1 MKLTSLV
8 LCRSRSVLTPPG
20 VLCTSSSAAMLLRA
34 RILRAGMLRAGML
47 LIGLLPAWSAL
58 SAVAHADSHEPIRLQ
73 PGPNEQFELQAA
85 LINAVPG
92 DIIELAAG
100 TYHLKTEINVV
111 CDNITLRGAG
121 PDKTI
126 LSFREQTAGS
136 NGITSTGNAI
146 VIENLAVEDTVGNA
160 IKTLGAKDVTF
171 RNVRVEWTGG
181 PSSSNGAYGIYPV
194 ECENVLIENCSSI
207 GASDAGIYV
216 GQSQD
221 VIVRGCLARQ
231 NVAGIEI
238 ENTLRADVYNN
249 TATDNSGGILV
260 FDLPGLNITN
270 GGQVRVYKNT
280 ITDNNHPN
288 FAPKGTM
295 VSDVPA
301 GSGIMLMATDHV
313 EIFDNDI
320 ADHQTSNVV
329 VVSFLITER
338 KINDKKYD
346 PYPEA
351 TSIHD
356 NRISKG
362 GEKPSGQIGTLLA
375 PIMGGQFPDI
385 FYDGLVDANKLQDGK
400 LPQELQLSI
409 RNNGNATFANVHI
422 GDLSPANMLTGKYSI
437 DRDLT
442 GYAASHA
449 PLPAVKLQPHAG
461 PGNNTNPAVAVYR
474 DAPQQLS
481 QWQLFQQHDGHWQQ
495 ADDVLAYDLNTP
507 LFSDHT
513 SKHRYVRLPEGGSMT
528 WHETAALE
536 FPVGTVIAKT
546 FAYPD
551 STDDAT
557 AGERFVETRIE
568 HRNAD
573 GWYGYSYIWNDE
585 QTDAELSLGGGVV
598 DVSWKDEHGKEHH
611 NAYQVPNANQC
622 LSCHGQSDHYVPLG
636 PTARNLNRGGVH
648 SAENQLAAWIRQGT
662 LTEAPEQDARPVLA
676 SYDHPDTGSL
686 DSRARA
692 WLEVNCAHCHN
703 PAGSAR
709 TSGLDL
715 RTAQTDPG
723 RYGVLKSPVAAGKGS
738 GGRRYDIVPGKPDE
752 SILMFRIETDEPG
765 ARMPNLARNLN
776 HPESAQ
782 LIREWI
788 AAMKSDD
795 SGDGE

>member
-1 MKLTSLV
+1 MKLCAAVAFLLV
-8 LCRSRSVLTPPG
+8 
-20 VLCTSSSAAMLLRA
+20 
-34 RILRAGMLRAGML
+34 
-47 LIGLLPAWSAL
+47 
-58 SAVAHADSHEPIRLQ
+58 SAVTAASCADEPIELQ
-73 PGPNEQFELQAA
+73 PGPHVQFELQAA

-92 DIIELAAG
+92 DTIQLAAG
-100 TYHLKTEINVV
+100 TYRLKTELNVV
-111 CDNITLRGAG
+111 CDNITLKGAG
-121 PDKTI
+121 PEKTI
-126 LSFREQTAGS
+126 LSFKGQAAGS
-136 NGITSTGNAI
+136 SGIVSTGNAF
-146 VIENLAVEDTVGNA
+146 VIEDLAVEDTVGNA

-171 RNVRVEWTGG
+171 RNVRVEWTNG

-194 ECENVLIENCSSI
+194 ECQNVLIENCSSI

-270 GGQVRVYKNT
+270 GGQVRVYDNK
-280 ITDNNHPN
+280 IEGNNHVN

-320 ADHQTSNVV
+320 TNHQTANIV

-362 GEKPSGQIGTLLA
+362 GFKPAGQIGTLLS
-375 PIMGGQFPDI
+375 PLMGGQFPDI
-385 FYDGLVDANKLQDGK
+385 FFDGLVDGGKLQDGK
-400 LPQELQLSI
+400 LPPELQLSI
-409 RNNGNATFANVHI
+409 HDNGEATFANVNI
-422 GDLSPANMLTGKYSI
+422 GDFSPTNVLTGRYKI
-437 DRDLT
+437 ERDL
-442 GYAASHA
+442 AAHA
-449 PLPAVKLQPHAG
+449 GKLKPLPAARLQPHASA
-461 PGNNTNPAVAVYR
+461 GNNTNPAVAVYR
-474 DAPQQLS
+474 AAPQQLS
-481 QWQLFQQHDGHWQQ
+481 DWKLFEMRDGHWQQ
-495 ADDVLAYDLNTP
+495 AADNFEYDLNTP

-513 SKHRYVRLPEGGSMT
+513 SKHRYVRLPEGASMT
-528 WHETAALE
+528 WHEAAALE

-557 AGERFVETRIE
+557 ADERFVETRIE
-568 HRNAD
+568 HRNKD
-573 GWYGYSYIWNDE
+573 GWYGYSYIWNED
-585 QTDAELSLGGGVV
+585 QSDAVLSLGGGVV
-598 DVSWKDEHGKEHH
+598 DVAWKDEHGKQHT

-622 LSCHGQSDHYVPLG
+622 LSCHSQSDQYVPLG
-636 PTARNLNRGGVH
+636 PTARNLNRPGVH
-648 SAENQLAAWIRQGT
+648 SPHNQLASWIESGQ
-662 LTEAPEQDARPVLA
+662 LQDAPPIAARPALA
-676 SYDHPDTGSL
+676 RYDHPETGSL
-686 DSRARA
+686 NDRARA

-715 RTAQTDPG
+715 RTVQTDPG
-723 RYGVLKSPVAAGKGS
+723 RYGVMKSPVAAGKGS

-765 ARMPNLARNLN
+765 ARMPNLARSMN

-782 LIREWI
+782 LIRDWI
-788 AAMKSDD
+788 AGMKPEG
-795 SGDGE
+795 GDAGE